1 MATKI
6 QLLTGWTC
14 NTTDF
19 YFWGKDAVVEELRKN
34 NECMIEE
41 LYRKMPEKEEVLYFY
56 YAIHKPEKCERQIK
70 EKLKQIGA
78 QMFPTELEADRYF
91 RFSDR

>member
-1 MATKI
+1 MAGSAI
-6 QLLTGWTC
+6 QQTFIFGEKML
-14 NTTDF
+14 
-19 YFWGKDAVVEELRKN
+19 VVEELQKN

-41 LYRKMPEKEEVLYFY
+41 LYRKIPEKKEVLYFY
-56 YAIHKPEKCERQIK
+56 YAIHKPGKCERQIK

>member
-6 QLLTGWTC
+6 QLLTGWIC
-14 NTTDF
+14 STTDF
-19 YFWGKDAVVEELRKN
+19 YFWGKG
-34 NECMIEE
+34 
-41 LYRKMPEKEEVLYFY
+41 
-56 YAIHKPEKCERQIK
+56 ERQIK

>member
-1 MATKI
+1 MCFAQFTPFPKK
-6 QLLTGWTC
+6 LTLFG
-14 NTTDF
+14 DPDI
-19 YFWGKDAVVEELRKN
+19 YFSVYIDS
-34 NECMIEE
+34 
-41 LYRKMPEKEEVLYFY
+41 FY
-56 YAIHKPEKCERQIK
+56 YAVHKPGKCERQIK